1 MPNKQNSQSNVRWG
15 ELYPALSALAE
26 SEGRPRSEVAR
37 EALRAYL
44 KKKRVKAPP
53 RPKLTGADGTR
64 QTIGVRWGS
73 LSEPLIERAIA
84 ENTSVSAI
92 ARRSV
97 RFFLGHTRVPEIKE
111 HMEEIRRLTRILAR
125 IGGNLN
131 QIALA
136 FTLDDILKTDGLA
149 QVQNELIQEFRN
161 FSVLLISIRDELVR
175 QSP

>member
-1 MPNKQNSQSNVRWG
+1 MPKKQNSQSNVRWG

-26 SEGRPRSEVAR
+26 SEGRPRSEIAR

-44 KKKRVKAPP
+44 KKKRVTAQP
-53 RPKLTGADGTR
+53 RPRLVGADGTR

-84 ENTSVSAI
+84 ENTSASAI

-111 HMEEIRRLTRILAR
+111 HMEEIRRLTKILAR

-136 FTLDDILKTDGLA
+136 FNMDDFLKTGDLA
-149 QVQNELIQEFRN
+149 QVQNELIHEFRD
-161 FSVLLISIRDELVR
+161 FSGLLISIRDEIVR

>member
-1 MPNKQNSQSNVRWG
+1 MLNSQSNVRWG
-15 ELYPALSALAE
+15 ELYPALSALAA
-26 SEGRPRSEVAR
+26 SEGKPRSEIAR

-44 KKKRVKAPP
+44 KKKRVKAQP
-53 RPKLTGADGTR
+53 RPKLAGVDCTR

-84 ENTSVSAI
+84 ENTSASAI

-111 HMEEIRRLTRILAR
+111 HMEEIRRLTKILAR

-136 FTLDDILKTDGLA
+136 FTLDDFLKTGDLA
-149 QVQNELIQEFRN
+149 QVQNELIQEFRD
-161 FSVLLISIRDELVR
+161 FSGLLISIRDEIAR

>member
-1 MPNKQNSQSNVRWG
+1 MPNMQNSQSNVRWG

-26 SEGRPRSEVAR
+26 SEGKSRSEIAR

-44 KKKRVKAPP
+44 KKKRVKVRP
-53 RPKLTGADGTR
+53 RAKPAGADWTR

-84 ENTSVSAI
+84 ENTSASAI

-111 HMEEIRRLTRILAR
+111 HMEEIRRLTKILAR

-136 FTLDDILKTDGLA
+136 FTLDDILKTDDLA

-161 FSVLLISIRDELVR
+161 FSGLLISIRDEIVSH
-175 QSP
+175 SP

>member
-1 MPNKQNSQSNVRWG
+1 MANKHNSQSNVRWG

-26 SEGRPRSEVAR
+26 SEGKTRSEVAR
-37 EALRAYL
+37 EALRVYL
-44 KKKRVKAPP
+44 KKRRMKAPP
-53 RPKLTGADGTR
+53 RPKLAGADCNR

-84 ENTSVSAI
+84 ENTSASAI

-97 RFFLGHTRVPEIKE
+97 QFFLGHTRIPEIKE

-136 FTLDDILKTDGLA
+136 FNMDDFLKTDDLA
-149 QVQNELIQEFRN
+149 QVHDELIQEFRN
-161 FSVLLISIRDELVR
+161 FSVLLTSIRDEIVR

>member
-26 SEGRPRSEVAR
+26 SEGKTRSEIAR
-37 EALRAYL
+37 EALRAHL
-44 KKKRVKAPP
+44 KKKRVTAQP
-53 RPKLTGADGTR
+53 RPRLAGADGTR

-84 ENTSVSAI
+84 ENTSASAI

-111 HMEEIRRLTRILAR
+111 HMEEIRRLTKILAR

-136 FTLDDILKTDGLA
+136 FNMDDFLKTGDLA
-149 QVQNELIQEFRN
+149 QVQNELIHEFRD
-161 FSVLLISIRDELVR
+161 FSGLLISIRDEIVR
-175 QSP
+175 QRP